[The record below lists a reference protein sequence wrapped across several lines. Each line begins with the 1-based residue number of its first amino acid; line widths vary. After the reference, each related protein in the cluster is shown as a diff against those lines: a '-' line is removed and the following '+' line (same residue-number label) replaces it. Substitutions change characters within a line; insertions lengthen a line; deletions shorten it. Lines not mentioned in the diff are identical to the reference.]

1 MSLIVKSYACEIR
14 KERKN
19 MNPEVV
25 KYIRTTKELIKEA
38 KYSESI
44 KNLGYIYYV
53 LMVPF
58 EQRKDF
64 EKTERRLEFLS
75 ENELIDEKITIEKEL
90 GKRTGEGSQFVTNFV
105 LSSEIGI
112 ITGVISGC
120 LFNEYYVVAIIAAWI
135 FWVVFTISI
144 RITQLKRKKEL
155 LYSLCLDAIDQL
167 IEESNKYKKEL
178 RES

>member
-1 MSLIVKSYACEIR
+1 MSLMVKSYACAIR

-64 EKTERRLEFLS
+64 EKTERRLE
-75 ENELIDEKITIEKEL
+75 
-90 GKRTGEGSQFVTNFV
+90 
-105 LSSEIGI
+105 
-112 ITGVISGC
+112 
-120 LFNEYYVVAIIAAWI
+120 
-135 FWVVFTISI
+135 
-144 RITQLKRKKEL
+144 
-155 LYSLCLDAIDQL
+155 
-167 IEESNKYKKEL
+167 
-178 RES
+178 